1 MIRFGWFLVGVFM
14 LSSCFEC
21 VEEINLKK
29 DGTGSFVYIVNMSQ
43 SKAEINTAF
52 RLDSFM
58 GSKLPSLSEIK
69 TKIANAKNILLA
81 SEGISNLAVKENY
94 NDYIIEVRGNFASV
108 EKFNAAIKKCAK
120 QLGANAEAIESDF
133 SYAGSDTTYSR
144 SVAAVESKTASKI
157 LGLFGGKAE
166 QATYTCIVR
175 TEGKVNKV
183 DNAKAKISP
192 SGKNVLLK
200 VNAGEVLKNSSI
212 LNLKINYKNM

>member
-1 MIRFGWFLVGVFM
+1 MLFLSITLL

-58 GSKLPSLSEIK
+58 GSKLPSLNEIK
-69 TKIANAKNILLA
+69 TKIAEAKNTLNTA
-81 SEGISNLAVKENY
+81 EGISNLTVKENY
-94 NDYIIEVRGNFASV
+94 NDYIIEVRGNFSSID
-108 EKFNAAIKKCAK
+108 KFNKAIKQCAK
-120 QLGANAEAIESDF
+120 QMGANADAIESDF
-133 SYAGSDTTYSR
+133 NYSATDTTYQR
-144 SVAAVESKTASKI
+144 TVASIEAKAAARI
-157 LGLFGGKAE
+157 LSLFGGRSE
-166 QATYTCIVR
+166 QATYTCIIR

-183 DNAKAKISP
+183 DNSKAKISP

-200 VNAGEVLKNSSI
+200 LNASEVLKNSAL
-212 LNLKINYKNM
+212 LNLSVSYKNI

>member
-1 MIRFGWFLVGVFM
+1 MFLGLSLL

-58 GSKLPSLSEIK
+58 GSKLPSLSQIK
-69 TKIANAKNILLA
+69 TKIASAKNILMA
-81 SEGISNLAVKENY
+81 SDGISNLTVKENY
-94 NDYIIEVRGNFASV
+94 NDYIIEVRGNFTSI

-120 QLGANAEAIESDF
+120 QLGANEEAIESDF
-133 SYAGSDTTYSR
+133 SYAGSDTTYHR
-144 SVAAVESKTASKI
+144 SVAPIESKAAARI

-166 QATYTCIVR
+166 QAAYTCIVR

-200 VNAGEVLKNSSI
+200 VNAAEILRNSAV
-212 LNLKINYKNM
+212 LNLEIDYRNP